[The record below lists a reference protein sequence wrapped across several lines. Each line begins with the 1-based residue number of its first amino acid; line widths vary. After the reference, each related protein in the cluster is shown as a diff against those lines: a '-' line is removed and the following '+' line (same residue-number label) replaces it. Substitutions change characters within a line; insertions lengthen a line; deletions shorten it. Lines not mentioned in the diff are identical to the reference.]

1 VCTSR
6 GIRHYDR
13 AMDKPQ
19 TLTISEAA
27 ALLGRSKQYV
37 WNCAVDGRLPHA
49 TAPRIGRGR
58 WTFRIAD
65 VVEHRANLRET
76 RGRKPSV
83 AQRLDEK
90 LKAVLA

>member
-1 VCTSR
+1 
-6 GIRHYDR
+6 
-13 AMDKPQ
+13 MDAATDP

-37 WNCAVDGRLPHA
+37 WNCAVDGRLPAASRPH
-49 TAPRIGRGR
+49 RGRGVWR
-58 WTFRIAD
+58 FRVDA

-76 RGRKPSV
+76 RGRKKSV

-90 LKAVLA
+90 VAAVLEGAAS